1 MNRYILAFGYL
12 AILDYREI
20 EILISWNPETLE
32 FQNLEN
38 LIYSNPK
45 ILRCYD
51 TEILKS

>member
-1 MNRYILAFGYL
+1 MNRYILTFGYL
-12 AILDYREI
+12 GILDYREI

-38 LIYSNPK
+38 SIYSNPN

-51 TEILKS
+51 TETLKS